1 MKLTPQQ
8 SEAVSQQGH
17 AYIDACPGSG
27 KTRVLTA
34 KAISECP
41 RVQGSPRK
49 IACMTFTT
57 AAADEV
63 QTRLASRLTHEQ
75 LSSVTVCTIHS
86 FCLNE
91 IFRPFRERLDAYA
104 QGFEIVVNDDA
115 RARQLL
121 ADIAQGAGFSK
132 PDARMYEAFAGVNI
146 DTNGNPIV
154 SGGQPLLKKCM
165 PIYWDSCRQRGWI
178 DFSLLLYESLKILS
192 NYPEVRASLAAK
204 FKIILVDEFQDT
216 SEIQL
221 EILRQ
226 IREIATSDFFLVG
239 DPHQSIYRFAGASP
253 ESSQRFVVEIGADCS
268 HPLSGNFRSSDEIVA
283 MAEQLLPRNPA
294 MKAVGENAKKGVSAQ
309 VFTSPSMPR
318 AITEH
323 FLPMVSGAGISYGAC
338 AVLAAWWTDLLPVA
352 RACSQAGIPVIGPGA
367 RPYRRGRLIVPLLEN
382 LAAAATS
389 YVSLAATQRALMRAV
404 NEIEGGDTEGF
415 DGWLGRLF
423 TLTLQQHAQQLLRD
437 TPNAI
442 DWILALGAVI
452 DALLLAREIDT
463 HGAFE
468 MSAKEIQADLHARH
482 AKGEIDM
489 TRLSV
494 GELGLF
500 ANPQN
505 AIKLLTVHAAK
516 GREFEAVAVIGM
528 NEGRFPHFSASTAAA
543 IEDGRR
549 SAYVAMTRAKRLLN
563 VYVDTSDS
571 RNPPS
576 RFIAP

>member
-8 SEAVSQQGH
+8 SEAVSQPGH
-17 AYIDACPGSG
+17 VYINACPGSG

-34 KAISECP
+34 KAIRECP
-41 RVQGSPRK
+41 RVEGSPRK
-49 IACMTFTT
+49 IACMTFTN

-63 QTRLASRLTHEQ
+63 QSRLASRLTHEQ

-104 QGFEIVVNDDA
+104 QGFEIVLNDEV

-121 ADIAQGAGFSK
+121 ADIAQREGFSK

-146 DTNGNPIV
+146 DTKGNPIV
-154 SGGQPLLKKCM
+154 SGSQPLLKKCM

-178 DFSLLLYESLKILS
+178 DFSLLLYESLMILI
-192 NYPEVRASLAAK
+192 NHPEIKASLAAK
-204 FKIILVDEFQDT
+204 FKTILVDEFQDT

-226 IREIATSDFFLVG
+226 IRKIETSEFFLVG
-239 DPHQSIYRFAGASP
+239 DPHQSIYRFAGACP
-253 ESSQRFVVEIGADCS
+253 ESSQQFVVEIGADCGR
-268 HPLSGNFRSSDEIVA
+268 PLSGNFRSSDEIVA
-283 MAEQLLPRNPA
+283 MAEKLLPRHPA
-294 MKAVGENAKKGVSAQ
+294 MQAVGENAKTGVRAQ
-309 VFTSPSMPR
+309 VFSSPSMPR

-323 FLPMVSGAGISYGAC
+323 FLPMVSSAGIAYGAC

-352 RACSQAGIPVIGPGA
+352 RACSQAGISVIGPGA

-382 LAAAATS
+382 LAAATTN
-389 YVSLAATQRALMRAV
+389 YMSLAATQRALTRSLD
-404 NEIEGGDTEGF
+404 EIEGGDAERF
-415 DGWLGRLF
+415 DGWQGRLF

-437 TPNAI
+437 TANAI
-442 DWILALGAVI
+442 EWILALGATI
-452 DALLLAREIDT
+452 DALLLAREINT
-463 HGAFE
+463 RGAFE
-468 MSAKEIQADLHARH
+468 MSAKEIHADLHARH
-482 AKGEIDM
+482 MKGEIDM
-489 TRLSV
+489 TCLSV

-500 ANPQN
+500 ANPRD

-528 NEGRFPHFSASTAAA
+528 NESRFPHFSASTAAA
-543 IEDGRR
+543 VEDGRR
-549 SAYVAMTRAKRLLN
+549 SAYVAMTRAKRLLC
-563 VYVDTSDS
+563 VYVDTSDR
-571 RNPPS
+571 RNGPS
-576 RFIAP
+576 RFIA